1 MSPGDDR
8 APIVGIN
15 WGSSNFRA
23 YLIARD
29 GTLLDSHAEP
39 SGVVGLDRA
48 GMAALVAAIGCRW
61 PNAAARYASGMIG
74 SNVGWVEVPYAEAPA
89 GRAELA
95 RLAVPVTIGDVPI
108 VIVPGIACR
117 HAIDDAPDVLRGE
130 EIEILGSAP
139 AEGEAMIV
147 LPGTHAKWTRV
158 RDGRVLEFVTSMSGE
173 IFDRLTT
180 QGLLASVTEG
190 EGAADDAFFE
200 GVAIARA
207 RQMGLGSLLFGARA
221 RVVRGEMPKAAAS
234 SYVRGL
240 LIGSEIADA
249 RAAFPGSGEAVATL
263 VGNGPLSRLYAAA
276 LDSIGIASTSIDSQA
291 ACLRGFLALHEA
303 LDG

>member
-1 MSPGDDR
+1 MSPGADR

-29 GTLLDSHAEP
+29 GALLDHHAEP

-48 GMAALVAAIGCRW
+48 GMAALVAAVARRW
-61 PNAAARYASGMIG
+61 PDAAARYASGMIG
-74 SNVGWVEVPYAEAPA
+74 SNVGWIEVPYAEAPA

-130 EIEILGSAP
+130 ETEILGSTP

-158 RDGRVLEFVTSMSGE
+158 RDGRVVEFVTSMSGE

-190 EGAADDAFFE
+190 EGAADDALFE
-200 GVAIARA
+200 GVDIARA
-207 RQMGLGSLLFGARA
+207 RQRGLGSLLFGARA
-221 RVVRGEMPKAAAS
+221 RVVRGEMPKAAAA

-249 RAAFPGSGEAVATL
+249 HAAFPGFGDAAVTL

-276 LDSIGIASTSIDSQA
+276 LDSIGVASTSVESQA

>member
-1 MSPGDDR
+1 MSPGVDR

-29 GTLLDSHAEP
+29 GTLFDSHAEP

-48 GMAALVAAIGCRW
+48 GMAALVAAIGRRW
-61 PNAAARYASGMIG
+61 PEARARYASGMIG

-95 RLAVPVTIGDVPI
+95 RLAVPAAVGDI
-108 VIVPGIACR
+108 ELVIVPGIACR

-139 AEGEAMIV
+139 AHGEATIV

-158 RDGRVLEFVTSMSGE
+158 CNGRVVEFVTSMSGE

-190 EGAADDAFFE
+190 EGDIDDRFFE
-200 GVAIARA
+200 GVTIGRA
-207 RQMGLGSLLFGARA
+207 RRMGLGSLLFGARA
-221 RVVRGEMPKAAAS
+221 RVVRDGMSKIAAAS
-234 SYVRGL
+234 YIRGL

-249 RAAFPGSGEAVATL
+249 HATFPGFGDGTVTL

-276 LDSIGIASTSIDSQA
+276 LESVDVASVSVDSQD